1 MRKFILDRSQIYMY
15 LLVRSLEHEFILER
29 FLTNFTSVKKQ
40 KKKKTILTAQHLAS
54 SIRVCILEKTH
65 SNVLCMARIL
75 PKSHKIG
82 T

>member
-1 MRKFILDRSQIYMY
+1 MY

-29 FLTNFTSVKKQ
+29 FLTSFTNV
-40 KKKKTILTAQHLAS
+40 KKKTKKPCPHSSHLAS
-54 SIRVCILEKTH
+54 SIRVFILEKTQ
-65 SNVLCMARIL
+65 SNVMCVAGIL